1 MTDET
6 TGGGTD
12 KPATVPADGTA
23 GQGNDRDE
31 ANLPTGHYNLRLYIA
46 GQTAK
51 SAAAIANLKRLC
63 DIHLV
68 GCHTVEVID
77 LSKDPGRAMADQIVA
92 LPTLVRYLPPP
103 IKRIIGSLA
112 DTEKVLLGL
121 EIQSL
126 QE

>member
-1 MTDET
+1 MTKDT
-6 TGGGTD
+6 IDRGPA
-12 KPATVPADGTA
+12 KPTSGQEGKERVEEDA
-23 GQGNDRDE
+23 G
-31 ANLPTGHYNLRLYIA
+31 LPEGHYNLRLYIA
-46 GQTAK
+46 GQTPK
-51 SAAAIANLKRLC
+51 SAAAIANLRRLC

-68 GCHTVEVID
+68 GCHTVEIID

-121 EIQSL
+121 EIQRL
-126 QE
+126 EK